1 MSEARFEAL
10 LGTLGLGGGFAPTA
24 RPTSPRRTARAPRWA
39 PRRAATVRTGLK
51 AWPPGRGRPTG
62 RRRPRPGAARKPK
75 LRRPTARRRRRRRPT
90 TARRPAGAAADAKN
104 GDNPPP
110 SDKPADSKGGA
121 GDAPKEEEANDVYA
135 KIEELETDAIGE
147 WYREMVSSNNENIR
161 EEEID
166 ETDPAEVAEQQAA
179 AEAAKL
185 EKMKAKKKAKK
196 DKKKRGKGGKSMDE
210 KGARAATPRTTTT
223 ATRARR
229 SSTRRPSAARVPE
242 AAAARDH
249 RVRQVV
255 HRRAGAR
262 AVARVPRGG
271 LHAARGALRALG
283 AHRRPR
289 QRVPDRR
296 ADAVRRGE
304 RAALPPRLDERGQ
317 PAHPDRKFELNLC
330 IYEEREMAKVL
341 VALAVAEPGENW
353 KDERYKRDSTK
364 EWIPGWEL
372 PKEWETEVPGD
383 SATGVRKFGLLE
395 VTYAGT
401 PVPKARRELMPRF
414 LCGRPREFAP
424 ACDDG
429 GDRARPEPA
438 TSLGVMEGHARECK
452 YDKSGA
458 SAPSPRSTVP
468 SRHASFAPVR
478 PKSAHQ
484 RMSETRSSPSYRQS
498 QCA

>member
-1 MSEARFEAL
+1 MA
-10 LGTLGLGGGFAPTA
+10 TA
-24 RPTSPRRTARAPRWA
+24 CDD
-39 PRRAATVRTGLK
+39 
-51 AWPPGRGRPTG
+51 
-62 RRRPRPGAARKPK
+62 GAA
-75 LRRPTARRRRRRRPT
+75 A
-90 TARRPAGAAADAKN
+90 AAAAAADDGAAPAGAAADAKN

-210 KGARAATPRTTTT
+210 KGGAGGDAKDDDDGDKGKKIVNPPSECRAAYPKLLQLEIT
-223 ATRARR
+223 AYAKWFTAAQALALWRAF
-229 SSTRRPSAARVPE
+229 PAAGFMRLEVLFVLW
-242 AAAARDH
+242 ARIVDLDN
-249 RVRQVV
+249 VYQI
-255 HRRAGAR
+255 
-262 AVARVPRGG
+262 VAQMPYDEEKELRFRLG
-271 LHAARGALRALG
+271 LMNVGNPL
-283 AHRRPR
+283 
-289 QRVPDRR
+289 
-296 ADAVRRGE
+296 
-304 RAALPPRLDERGQ
+304 
-317 PAHPDRKFELNLC
+317 HPDRKFELNLC

-424 ACDDG
+424 A
-429 GDRARPEPA
+429 
-438 TSLGVMEGHARECK
+438 
-452 YDKSGA
+452 
-458 SAPSPRSTVP
+458 
-468 SRHASFAPVR
+468 
-478 PKSAHQ
+478 
-484 RMSETRSSPSYRQS
+484 
-498 QCA
+498 